1 MNRFPDLDLRSE
13 VAIGLRQWAMRERE
27 SVRGNLELASD
38 LVEMARLQG
47 QAQQLTTLVE
57 HLDPDTRRV
66 EARRR
71 NL

>member
-13 VAIGLRQWAMRERE
+13 VASGLRRWAVRERE
-27 SVRGNLELASD
+27 SVRGNLERVSD

-66 EARRR
+66 RA
-71 NL
+71 

>member
-13 VAIGLRQWAMRERE
+13 VAIGLRRWAVRERE
-27 SVRGNLELASD
+27 SVRGNLERVSD

-57 HLDPDTRRV
+57 RLDPDTRRV

-71 NL
+71 NV

>member
-13 VAIGLRQWAMRERE
+13 VAIGLRQWASRERE
-27 SVRGNLELASD
+27 AVRGNLELASD

-57 HLDPDTRRV
+57 HLDPDTRR
-66 EARRR
+66 
-71 NL
+71 LG

>member
-13 VAIGLRQWAMRERE
+13 VASGLRRWAMRERE
-27 SVRGNLELASD
+27 SVRGNLERVSD

-47 QAQQLTTLVE
+47 QAQQLTALVE

-71 NL
+71 NV